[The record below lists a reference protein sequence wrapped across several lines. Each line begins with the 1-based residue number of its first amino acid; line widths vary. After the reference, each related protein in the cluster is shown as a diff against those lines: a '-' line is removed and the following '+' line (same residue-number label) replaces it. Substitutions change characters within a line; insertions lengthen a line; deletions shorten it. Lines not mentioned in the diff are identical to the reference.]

1 MVAFACLEA
10 GCGDFFPSGSS
21 VDSLDLSPSSY
32 FMVVGEAKQLTAT
45 ATTVAGDTVDTSN
58 TATWNSSSTSVAS
71 VDAQGVV
78 TALSKGSGT
87 ASTTI
92 KAKKDG
98 VSASTYVTIA
108 ASPLTA
114 LSVAPSSADMKV
126 GTKKQLGA
134 SGKFLDNSSFTVT
147 DYVDWRSS
155 DTSVARVSSSGEV
168 IAIAA
173 GTVTITATATTS
185 LGTVTNTATITVPSS

>member
-1 MVAFACLEA
+1 
-10 GCGDFFPSGSS
+10 
-21 VDSLDLSPSSY
+21 
-32 FMVVGEAKQLTAT
+32 
-45 ATTVAGDTVDTSN
+45 
-58 TATWNSSSTSVAS
+58 
-71 VDAQGVV
+71 
-78 TALSKGSGT
+78 
-87 ASTTI
+87 
-92 KAKKDG
+92 
-98 VSASTYVTIA
+98 
-108 ASPLTA
+108 
-114 LSVAPSSADMKV
+114 MKV